1 MIPLIVTTPLP
12 PRGPHGRPIRQLVVH
27 CMGEYINGVSAHD
40 ALAALNV
47 SAHALILPNGTI
59 QHCVPRDQRAYH
71 VADMNSGR
79 LGVELL
85 VSGDHNLK
93 SLAAAIGWDRDAW
106 QPMVA
111 LPADPYT
118 DAQYTSLAW
127 WLAQEA
133 RLADLGW
140 AAVTTHH
147 ALQPERKFDPGP
159 VLDWVRLERLF
170 LIERELAA

>member
-1 MIPLIVTTPLP
+1 MIPRIVTTPLP

-27 CMGEYINGVSAHD
+27 CMGEFVEGVPAHD
-40 ALAALNV
+40 ALAAFNL
-47 SAHALILPNGTI
+47 SAHALIAPDGTI
-59 QHCVPRDQRAYH
+59 QHCVGRDQKAYH
-71 VADMNSGR
+71 VAEMNTGR

-85 VSGDHNLK
+85 VTGDHDIA
-93 SLAAAIGWDRDAW
+93 SLAAAVGWNREAW
-106 QPMVA
+106 APMET

-133 RLADLGW
+133 RIADLSW

-147 ALQPERKFDPGP
+147 ALQPDRKFDPGP
-159 VLDWVRLERLF
+159 VLDWVRLERLYTV
-170 LIERELAA
+170 EREIAA